1 MTSAFRTVLWL
12 SRYAGY
18 HSRNVKFVRATEVV
32 HVIICHIKEY
42 KRYILMKAA
51 MRATIV
57 FSHIGNM
64 EDDDLNSRFAIVIF
78 DMQAT

>member
-1 MTSAFRTVLWL
+1 
-12 SRYAGY
+12 
-18 HSRNVKFVRATEVV
+18 
-32 HVIICHIKEY
+32 
-42 KRYILMKAA
+42 MKAA